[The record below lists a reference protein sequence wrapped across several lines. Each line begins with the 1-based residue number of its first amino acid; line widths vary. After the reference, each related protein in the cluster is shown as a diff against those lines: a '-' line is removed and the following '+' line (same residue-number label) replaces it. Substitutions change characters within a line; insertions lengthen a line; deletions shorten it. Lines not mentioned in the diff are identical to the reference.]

1 METGSLKIHGVTKIK
16 EEITYANARKT
27 QVRSYDFTN
36 DLGTIN
42 VTLFMADE
50 PTVVEA
56 YNSVKDKENETKICS
71 NLQNA
76 RWKGADGQLFL
87 LQRGG

>member
-56 YNSVKDKENETKICS
+56 YNSVTELSSTPLRDALGELAS
-71 NLQNA
+71 RDA
-76 RWKGADGQLFL
+76 YS
-87 LQRGG
+87 

>member
-42 VTLFMADE
+42 VTLFMVDE
-50 PTVVEA
+50 PG
-56 YNSVKDKENETKICS
+56 NEVANDDEIS
-71 NLQNA
+71 MDS
-76 RWKGADGQLFL
+76 RWALDNVS
-87 LQRGG
+87 